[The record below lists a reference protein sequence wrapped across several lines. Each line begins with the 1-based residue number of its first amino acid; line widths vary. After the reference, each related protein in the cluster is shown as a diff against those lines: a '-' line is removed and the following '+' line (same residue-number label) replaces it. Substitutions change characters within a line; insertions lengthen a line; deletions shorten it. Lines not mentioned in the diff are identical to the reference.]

1 MAAVVTLT
9 VEPARPVA
17 RQRVTLTAQVRPA
30 AAKAVQPDQVPT
42 GTVNF
47 LLDQSLL
54 ASVPVD
60 SDGFASF
67 DTEMP
72 AGAHTVGA
80 VYSGDQGTASNE
92 VVLTVDPA
100 STTTTLTSAPNPSF
114 CNGTVTFT
122 AQVTPVP
129 PATGIP
135 TGTVTFVVSAD
146 GPSLTAPLD
155 ATGQAQVTESGL
167 SIGTHQAIASY
178 SGDTNFGP
186 SSSNLVNQTVT
197 LAPSQTNVTVSPSPS
212 VCGQTVTVCAV
223 VTAGSGASGTPSGS
237 VTFTGPGGLN
247 VTVPL
252 DAGGNACFTTSSLST
267 GTINAQYSGD
277 GCFATSTGS
286 APVTVNQ
293 AGSAL
298 ALSVSPSPSV
308 CGQPVTVCATVTAV
322 APGTGTPT
330 GTVTFNGPG
339 GFNVTAFLDAS
350 GKACVT
356 TSTLKSGSLTAVYNG
371 DSCFGSSTNT
381 TQVTVNPASPRVQVS
396 VSPSP
401 SVCGQPVTVCV
412 TVAAAPPSTGTP
424 TGTVTFT
431 GPGGLNQ
438 TATLD
443 TAGKA
448 CITTTALQSGTV
460 TATYNGDA
468 CFTAGTAV
476 VPVTVN
482 KASTTTSVTVN
493 PSPSVCGQL
502 VTVCAQVA
510 AVPPGSGTPTGTV
523 TFTTGSTSVTVNVDA
538 NGKACLV
545 TAFHASTSVT
555 ATYNGDSC
563 FNGSSGSGTVT
574 VNKASS
580 TTSLLVSPVPS
591 VCGQPVTICAQVA
604 AVAPGSGTPTGTIT
618 FTGPG
623 GFSQTATLDANGR
636 SCVTTS
642 SLQSGT
648 VTATYSG
655 DGCFTTSAA
664 ASSVTV
670 NPASSTVVVTATPNP
685 SVCGQSVTVCAQ
697 VSAVAPST
705 AVPGGTV
712 TFTGPGGLNQ
722 TATLDATGKA
732 CITTTALQSGTV
744 TAVYSGN
751 ACFTGSTGTLP
762 VTVNPASSTVVVTA
776 TPNPSVCG
784 QSVTVCAQVS
794 AVAPSTAVPGGTVT
808 FTGPGGLNQT
818 ATLDATG
825 KACITT
831 TALQSGTVTAV
842 YSGNACFTGSTGT
855 LPVTVNAVN
864 TTLTAGPAQI
874 RLRVNGTFVIPAMS
888 ATLKTTGGAPV
899 VGQTVTFRANAVGG
913 PILLGTATTDGSGV
927 ATLAPPQL
935 TVPSTVITA
944 TSYTASF
951 AGTPCYNASSVTAPL
966 SLVLFPLLP

>member
-17 RQRVTLTAQVRPA
+17 RQRVTLTAQVQSA
-30 AAKAVQPDQVPT
+30 AAAQPDQVPV

-60 SDGFASF
+60 TDGFASF

-80 VYSGDQGTASNE
+80 VYSGVEGTASDE
-92 VVLTVDPA
+92 AFLTVAPA

-122 AQVTPVP
+122 AQVSPVP
-129 PATGIP
+129 PATGVP

-146 GPSLTAPLD
+146 GPSLTASVD

-178 SGDTNFGP
+178 SGDTNFAP
-186 SSSNLVNQTVT
+186 SSSNLVNQSVT
-197 LAPSQTNVTVSPSPS
+197 LAPSQTSVTVSPSPS
-212 VCGQTVTVCAV
+212 VCGQTVTVCAM
-223 VTAGSGASGTPSGS
+223 VTAGTGASGIPTGS

-252 DAGGNACFTTSSLST
+252 DANGNACFTTSSLST

-277 GCFATSTGS
+277 GCFDTSTGS
-286 APVTVNQ
+286 ASVTVNQ

-298 ALSVSPSPSV
+298 ALSVSPTPSV
-308 CGQPVTVCATVTAV
+308 CGQAVTVCATVTAV

-330 GTVTFNGPG
+330 GTVTFTGPG
-339 GFNVTAFLDAS
+339 GFSVTAALNAS

-356 TSTLKSGSLTAVYNG
+356 TSALTSGTLTAVYNG
-371 DSCFGSSTNT
+371 DSCFGPSQNT
-381 TQVTVNPASPRVQVS
+381 TGVTVNPASPHVQVT
-396 VSPSP
+396 VSPAP
-401 SVCGQPVTVCV
+401 SVCGQPVTVCATV
-412 TVAAAPPSTGTP
+412 TAAPPSTSTP

-438 TATLD
+438 TATLN
-443 TAGKA
+443 TAGQA
-448 CITTTALQSGTV
+448 CVTTTLQSGTV
-460 TATYNGDA
+460 TATYNGDG
-468 CFTAGTAV
+468 CFTTGSAA

-482 KASTTTSVTVN
+482 KASTTTTVTVS

-510 AVPPGSGTPTGTV
+510 AVPPGSGIPTGTV
-523 TFTTGSTSVTVNVDA
+523 TFTAGSVSVTVNVDA
-538 NGKACLV
+538 TGKACLA
-545 TAFHASTSVT
+545 TAFHASTPVT
-555 ATYNGDSC
+555 AVYNGDSC

-580 TTSLLVSPVPS
+580 TTSLLVSPSPS
-591 VCGQPVTICAQVA
+591 VCGQPVTVCAQVA
-604 AVAPGSGTPTGTIT
+604 AVAPGSGTPTGTVT

-623 GFSQTATLDANGR
+623 GFSQTVTLDANGR
-636 SCVTTS
+636 GCVTTS

-655 DGCFTTSAA
+655 DGCFTASGA
-664 ASSVTV
+664 ASNLTV
-670 NPASSTVVVTATPNP
+670 NPASSTVAVTAAPNP

-722 TATLDATGKA
+722 TATLDSTGKA
-732 CITTTALQSGTV
+732 CITTTALQSGAVTV
-744 TAVYSGN
+744 T
-751 ACFTGSTGTLP
+751 
-762 VTVNPASSTVVVTA
+762 
-776 TPNPSVCG
+776 
-784 QSVTVCAQVS
+784 
-794 AVAPSTAVPGGTVT
+794 
-808 FTGPGGLNQT
+808 
-818 ATLDATG
+818 
-825 KACITT
+825 
-831 TALQSGTVTAV
+831 

-874 RLRVNGTFVIPAMS
+874 RLRVNGSFVIPAMS

-927 ATLAPPQL
+927 ATLAPPPL

-966 SLVLFPLLP
+966 TLVLFPLLP